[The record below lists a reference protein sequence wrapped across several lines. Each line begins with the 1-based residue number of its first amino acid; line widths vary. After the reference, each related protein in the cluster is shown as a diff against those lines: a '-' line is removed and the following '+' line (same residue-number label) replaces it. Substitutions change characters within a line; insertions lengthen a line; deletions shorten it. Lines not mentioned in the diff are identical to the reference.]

1 MIIDAAESSSS
12 SSPSSP
18 ADPPSSSRRRR
29 FGAACAR
36 RDAARRSASLCAR
49 SSALT
54 LFSTA
59 NSTMSRGTPGSPG
72 AGLAKRANCGA
83 LLSRRSADS
92 AASWASNSAKPKCRE
107 RPCASQSTLT
117 RRAPR
122 QSRCRSTASSTEAA
136 RLRRLRRRGLTKKSG
151 LASLRLVCVRETSR
165 FRSSDAGTPVAAAS
179 PPGCVVASS
188 GPGSSVVR
196 RTPVAA
202 ADEALVGEGEVA
214 PVVARGLLARLGG
227 RLGVQRGGRRRGPCR
242 VGGPGDRSSR
252 DLRGSGEGEG

>member
-179 PPGCVVASS
+179 PRPTKPSS
-188 GPGSSVVR
+188 
-196 RTPVAA
+196 
-202 ADEALVGEGEVA
+202 
-214 PVVARGLLARLGG
+214 ARARW
-227 RLGVQRGGRRRGPCR
+227 R
-242 VGGPGDRSSR
+242 RSSR
-252 DLRGSGEGEG
+252 GASLRVLEGDLACSGAVVVVAPAASAVPGTVARATCGVRVRVRVRVVPRAR